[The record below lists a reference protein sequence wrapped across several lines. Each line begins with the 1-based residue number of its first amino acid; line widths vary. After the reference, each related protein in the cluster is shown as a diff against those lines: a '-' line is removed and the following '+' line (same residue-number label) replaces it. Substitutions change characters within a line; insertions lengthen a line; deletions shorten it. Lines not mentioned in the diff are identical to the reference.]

1 MNNHTIVYIGLHQ
14 TTLELLQKSDQ
25 FKAVQFHEC
34 FTENFKEVCKNLQ
47 GFQAIVIG
55 EEVANPI
62 RFAQDIFAC
71 DRNISILLINDNSN
85 HLKIKQAL
93 QFSPFIGPTVQ
104 CVSNE
109 IAQRLAPI
117 VEDAMQRTAQRRSF
131 AKVKSFTA
139 SEQQFTPNALDKV
152 RSDFTTKVLQEAPIG
167 AILISGTGLVF
178 SINNY
183 ALNIFNRSEKEVL
196 GVALSGLFPE
206 QVTFEVANFLQ
217 DGHISNEKRTFE
229 IKEQETIKYLELSV
243 APINIES
250 SSNFKLVLVDN
261 ITDSVVAQQ
270 RTQAHLE
277 ELEKLNSNLFRVNAD
292 LDTFIYTASH
302 DLKSPILNIE
312 GLVYSLES
320 ELGPE
325 SEKVRMELEHM
336 KRSIKRFKQTVEDLT
351 EVSRIQRSFE
361 ADADLVSFEEVVNDV
376 SQLLEREIKVSGAVI
391 KITTNGQPTLRF
403 SKKNLTSVIY
413 NLVSNA
419 IKYRSLSRQ
428 PIIQINS
435 WRAEGDFFFS
445 LKDNGM
451 GIPESKRDRVFQL
464 FKRMHSHVEGSG
476 VGLYIVKRIIE
487 NSGGSISVESEE
499 GVGTLFKLR
508 LKEYSAQ

>member
-1 MNNHTIVYIGLHQ
+1 MTCTIVYIGLHQ
-14 TTLELLQKSDQ
+14 TTLELLQNSEQ

-34 FTENFKEVCKNLQ
+34 FSENFKEVCKNLQ
-47 GFQAIVIG
+47 GYQAIVIG

-62 RFAQDIFAC
+62 RYAQDIFSC
-71 DRNISILLINDNSN
+71 DRNISILLINDSSN

-131 AKVKSFTA
+131 AKVKSLTV
-139 SEQQFTPNALDKV
+139 SEQQFSPNALDKV

-167 AILISGTGLVF
+167 AILVSGTGIVF

-183 ALNIFNRSEKEVL
+183 ALHIFNKSEKEVL
-196 GVALSGLFPE
+196 GVALASMFPE
-206 QVTFEVANFLQ
+206 QVKFEVLNFLH
-217 DGHISNEKRTFE
+217 DGHISGEKRVFE
-229 IKEQETIKYLELSV
+229 INGPENKQYLELSV

-277 ELEKLNSNLFRVNAD
+277 ELENLNANLSRVNAD

-312 GLVYSLES
+312 GLVDSLES

-325 SEKVRMELEHM
+325 SAKVEMELVHM

-361 ADADLVSFEEVVNDV
+361 QDADQVNFKAIVDDV
-376 SQLLEREIKVSGAVI
+376 TQLLEREIKTSGAVI
-391 KITTNGQPTLRF
+391 KFNANEQHTLKF
-403 SKKNLTSVIY
+403 PKKNLTSVIY
-413 NLVSNA
+413 NLCSNA
-419 IKYRSLSRQ
+419 IKYRSPSRE
-428 PIIQINS
+428 PLIQIDT
-435 WRAEGDFFFS
+435 WREADDFCFT
-445 LKDNGM
+445 LKDNGL
-451 GIPESKRDRVFQL
+451 GIPEAKRERVFQL

-476 VGLYIVKRIIE
+476 VGLYIVKRIVE
-487 NSGGSISVESEE
+487 NNGGSITVESEE

-508 LKEYSAQ
+508 LKEYTT

>member
-1 MNNHTIVYIGLHQ
+1 MTHTIVYIGLHQ

-25 FKAVQFHEC
+25 FKAVQFDEC

-47 GFQAIVIG
+47 GYQAILIG

-62 RFAQDIFAC
+62 RYAQDIFSC
-71 DRNISILLINDNSN
+71 DRNISILLINENSN

-109 IAQRLAPI
+109 IAQRLTPV

-131 AKVKSFTA
+131 AKVKSFAA
-139 SEQQFTPNALDKV
+139 SDQQFTPNALDKV
-152 RSDFTTKVLQEAPIG
+152 RTDFTTKVLQEAPIG
-167 AILISGTGLVF
+167 AVLISGTGIVF

-183 ALNIFNRSEKEVL
+183 ALNIFNRSEKETL
-196 GVALSGLFPE
+196 GVAFSGLFPE
-206 QVTFEVANFLQ
+206 PITFEVLNFLL
-217 DGHISNEKRTFE
+217 DGYLSGEKRVFE
-229 IKEQETIKYLELSV
+229 IQENETIKYLELSV

-261 ITDSVVAQQ
+261 ITSSVVAQQ

-277 ELEKLNSNLFRVNAD
+277 ELEKLNANLSRVNAD

-312 GLVYSLES
+312 GLVDSLEN

-325 SEKVRMELEHM
+325 SAKVEMELEHM

-361 ADADLVSFEEVVNDV
+361 QNADQVNFEVIVSEVTH
-376 SQLLEREIKVSGAVI
+376 LLEREIKESGAVI
-391 KITTNGQPTLRF
+391 KIINNEEPTLRF
-403 SKKNLTSVIY
+403 PKKNLKSVIY

-419 IKYRSLSRQ
+419 IKYRSPSRE
-428 PIIQINS
+428 PFIHINT
-435 WRAEGDFFFS
+435 WREEEDFCFT
-445 LKDNGM
+445 LEDNGM
-451 GIPESKRDRVFQL
+451 GIPEAKRERVFQL

-476 VGLYIVKRIIE
+476 VGLYIVKRIVE
-487 NSGGSISVESEE
+487 NNGGSITVESEE
-499 GVGTLFKLR
+499 GTGTLFKLR
-508 LKEYSAQ
+508 LKEYAAQ